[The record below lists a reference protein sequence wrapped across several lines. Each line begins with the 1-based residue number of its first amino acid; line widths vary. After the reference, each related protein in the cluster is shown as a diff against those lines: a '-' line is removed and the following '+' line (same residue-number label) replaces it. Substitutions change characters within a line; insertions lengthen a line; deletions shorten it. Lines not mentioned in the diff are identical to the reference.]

1 MVCCGCTKN
10 TTEVNPSNAI
20 IDKENLIIGVK
31 VDTPPFGYYDKN
43 GTLTGFDI
51 DLAKLITKKTLGD
64 ENKAIFVPVN
74 TSNRIMKLASQEV
87 DMIIATMSVTPQREM
102 ILNFSIPYHMAGQ
115 AILVRNSS
123 NITTLSELNNKKIA
137 LVFGSTVE
145 KNLRTII
152 PNAII
157 LGYKTYTEA
166 FNALKEGK
174 AEAMIADD
182 TILLGFTL
190 HDDSVRILPKKY
202 TKEPYAI
209 AFRKSDTKLKE
220 IVDEQL
226 KDAINSGE
234 LDKLKEKWNIN

>member
-1 MVCCGCTKN
+1 M
-10 TTEVNPSNAI
+10 
-20 IDKENLIIGVK
+20 K

-102 ILNFSIPYHMAGQ
+102 ILDFSIPYHTAGQ

-174 AEAMIADD
+174 AEYWKNFTSCALYYLSLSSTKPI
-182 TILLGFTL
+182 TI
-190 HDDSVRILPKKY
+190 
-202 TKEPYAI
+202 
-209 AFRKSDTKLKE
+209 FRKF
-220 IVDEQL
+220 VEQDL
-226 KDAINSGE
+226 IDLFDLINYLVSSS
-234 LDKLKEKWNIN
+234 